1 MTRSPLYLTEGDVAR
16 LVTVKDAIAS
26 LEEAFALWG
35 DPGTTNLPRQRA
47 HLAGGNFNLMGA
59 ACEQKGVFGLKAYFA
74 GKSGARYHVLL
85 YAADGSGLRA
95 MIEADLLG
103 ALRTGAASGL
113 ATRLLARPEAATLGV
128 IGTGKQARTQVAAIC
143 AVRPIRRVRVYSRAR
158 DNRAAFAFKIADELG
173 IETEPVDTAQ
183 GCVKDA
189 DVVATITKSAEP
201 VCRAAW
207 LADGTHVNV
216 AGANSADRR
225 EVDGETVLRAAVRV
239 TDQRA
244 QAQVEA
250 AEFRDLVQAGRLAW
264 DDIIELGDL
273 VSGKARGRRSPSEIT
288 LFKSLGIALE
298 DIAFADVIHR
308 RAVEAGVGQ
317 AIVA

>member
-1 MTRSPLYLTEGDVAR
+1 
-16 LVTVKDAIAS
+16 
-26 LEEAFALWG
+26 
-35 DPGTTNLPRQRA
+35 
-47 HLAGGNFNLMGA
+47 
-59 ACEQKGVFGLKAYFA
+59 
-74 GKSGARYHVLL
+74 
-85 YAADGSGLRA
+85 
-95 MIEADLLG
+95 
-103 ALRTGAASGL
+103 
-113 ATRLLARPEAATLGV
+113 
-128 IGTGKQARTQVAAIC
+128 
-143 AVRPIRRVRVYSRAR
+143 
-158 DNRAAFAFKIADELG
+158 
-173 IETEPVDTAQ
+173 
-183 GCVKDA
+183 
-189 DVVATITKSAEP
+189 
-201 VCRAAW
+201 
-207 LADGTHVNV
+207 V